1 MNKKTIDVRTIV
13 GVAIFLAIIAVLQA
27 LGSFIRFGPFSISLV
42 LIPIVVGAALY
53 GPWWGAWLGFFFGI
67 MVFVTG
73 DANLFFGIN
82 PLGTIATV
90 LVKGALAGLAAGLIY
105 KLMAKVDASIV
116 LICKGQE
123 RWGAELSVI
132 VAAIIA
138 PVVNTGI
145 FLLGCRLFFLPT
157 VTEWSSAAGYENVG
171 KYMILGLVGGNFLF
185 ELLFNVILSPV
196 IVRLIKLGKNRPQY
210 TT

>member
-1 MNKKTIDVRTIV
+1 MNRKTIDVHTIV
-13 GVAIFLAIIAVLQA
+13 GVAIFMAIIAVLQF

-42 LIPIVVGAALY
+42 LIPIVVGAALF
-53 GPWWGAWLGFFFGI
+53 GPMWGTWLGLFFGI

-90 LVKGALAGLAAGLIY
+90 LIKGALAGFAAGLVFKALEKINIWV
-105 KLMAKVDASIV
+105 AV
-116 LICKGQE
+116 IC
-123 RWGAELSVI
+123 
-132 VAAIIA
+132 AAIVC

-145 FLLGCRLFFLPT
+145 FLIGCLLFFLPT
-157 VTEWSSAAGYENVG
+157 VSGWAEAAGFENVG
-171 KYMILGLVGGNFLF
+171 AYMILGLVGLNFLVEMLINIVF
-185 ELLFNVILSPV
+185 SPV
-196 IVRLIKLGKNRPQY
+196 IFRLIKLGKNRPQY

>member
-1 MNKKTIDVRTIV
+1 MNNRKTFEVRTLV
-13 GVAIFLAIIAVLQA
+13 GVALFTAIIAVLQA

-53 GPWWGAWLGFFFGI
+53 GPLWGAWLGFFFGI

-90 LVKGALAGLAAGLIY
+90 LLKGALAGFAAGLVY
-105 KLMAKVDASIV
+105 KALEKVNSWVAV
-116 LICKGQE
+116 IC
-123 RWGAELSVI
+123 
-132 VAAIIA
+132 AAIVC

-145 FLLGCRLFFLPT
+145 FLLGCLLFFLPT
-157 VTEWSSAAGYENVG
+157 VSEWAAGAGFENVG
-171 KYMILGLVGGNFLF
+171 SYMIFGLVGLNFLVEMLINIVF
-185 ELLFNVILSPV
+185 SPV
-196 IVRLIKLGKNRPQY
+196 IFRLIKLGKNRPQY

>member
-1 MNKKTIDVRTIV
+1 MNKKTISTRTLV
-13 GVAIFLAIIAVLQA
+13 GVALFMAIIAVLQA

-53 GPWWGAWLGFFFGI
+53 GPIMGAVLGFFFGI

-82 PLGTIATV
+82 PIGTVVTV
-90 LVKGALAGLAAGLIY
+90 LVKGALAGLAAGLVF
-105 KLMAKVDASIV
+105 KALEKVNSWVAV
-116 LICKGQE
+116 IC
-123 RWGAELSVI
+123 
-132 VAAIIA
+132 AAVVC

-145 FLLGCRLFFLPT
+145 FLLGCLLFFLPT
-157 VTEWSSAAGYENVG
+157 VSEWAEAAGFDNVG
-171 KYMILGLVGGNFLF
+171 TYMIIGLVGLNFLVEMLINIVF
-185 ELLFNVILSPV
+185 SPV
-196 IVRLIKLGKNRPQY
+196 IFRLIKLGKNRPQY